1 MPYDLPDVW
10 RDEDG
15 WPPPAIERTLD
26 WWKETHAAGRSSKA
40 VDAVLKEHGVYAK
53 PSPALEPHR
62 VEPPARDRLR
72 PFSYFAEV
80 REARRRAALL
90 ERMRAA

>member
-26 WWKETHAAGRSSKA
+26 WWKETHAAVRSSAA
-40 VDAVLKEHGVYAK
+40 VDAVLKEHGVYAQP
-53 PSPALEPHR
+53 PSAPTAAQPREG
-62 VEPPARDRLR
+62 LR
-72 PFSYFAEV
+72 PFSYFGEV
-80 REARRRAALL
+80 REARRRARSAP
-90 ERMRAA
+90 A